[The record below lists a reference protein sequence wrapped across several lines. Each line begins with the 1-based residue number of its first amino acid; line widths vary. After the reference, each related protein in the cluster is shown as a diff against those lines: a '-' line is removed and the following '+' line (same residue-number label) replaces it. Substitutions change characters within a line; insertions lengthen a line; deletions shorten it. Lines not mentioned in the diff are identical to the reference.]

1 MADDPYQHVAKGK
14 LSLKG
19 DSGIKKKKKKKDK
32 EKKLEEAARMIVKDK
47 EAPELKKTNAEL
59 AFKKMQEKN
68 VSVAVHLHEF
78 TKLIIYLLLQQIKR
92 ILDKANMTHKERVE
106 KFNQHLDSLTE
117 HFDIPK
123 VSWTK

>member
-68 VSVAVHLHEF
+68 
-78 TKLIIYLLLQQIKR
+78 QIKR